1 MDLQADWLPAG
12 PPIRRLV
19 LFGVF
24 RGSVGGACSIV
35 GMYHSRAFSGGVLQ
49 SGLAGLV
56 PLNLAARFLV
66 LFEFFDASFNDLGEA
81 YGAAFLLRGL
91 V

>member
-1 MDLQADWLPAG
+1 VLA
-12 PPIRRLV
+12 RSLV
-19 LFGVF
+19 YTTAEL
-24 RGSVGGACSIV
+24 SV
-35 GMYHSRAFSGGVLQ
+35 GVLQ

>member
-1 MDLQADWLPAG
+1 
-12 PPIRRLV
+12 V
-19 LFGVF
+19 LARSWWVCTTAEL
-24 RGSVGGACSIV
+24 SVG
-35 GMYHSRAFSGGVLQ
+35 LQ

-56 PLNLAARFLV
+56 PSTLAARFLV

>member
-1 MDLQADWLPAG
+1 MISRLTDCLQDLRSGDWFYLAFLKR
-12 PPIRRLV
+12 IRRRCL
-19 LFGVF
+19 LD
-24 RGSVGGACSIV
+24 RGYVPQQS
-35 GMYHSRAFSGGVLQ
+35 FLLGVLQ